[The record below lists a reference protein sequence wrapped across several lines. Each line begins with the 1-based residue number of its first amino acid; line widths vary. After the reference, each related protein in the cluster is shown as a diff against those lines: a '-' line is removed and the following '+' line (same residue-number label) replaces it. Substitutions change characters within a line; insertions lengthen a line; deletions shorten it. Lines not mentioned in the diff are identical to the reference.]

1 LNDKDISQ
9 MVQNLPTMIEGLSN
23 NTEMLDEIAPGVSS
37 MLAGL
42 ANFGTT
48 EANKPKHP
56 PGYRKRK

>member
-1 LNDKDISQ
+1 
-9 MVQNLPTMIEGLSN
+9 MIEGLSN